1 MFRSL
6 ATSKSG
12 SFGEIRA
19 DQPGKRV
26 ALGSGGGWRRQQS
39 GVSVSREKPGEVGRS
54 QLFQSP
60 QNRAYVHR
68 GCAGMVVNTGAYFDC
83 LGPTPNQQLF

>member
-1 MFRSL
+1 M
-6 ATSKSG
+6 AQAA
-12 SFGEIRA
+12 E
-19 DQPGKRV
+19 
-26 ALGSGGGWRRQQS
+26 S